1 MNAYANRHDRAERPV
16 TLDLKTEESK
26 ARVRALTAA
35 TVDGLRAYSD
45 RRRKTA
51 KPVDMPLSPEK
62 AEDYRRMLALPD
74 RNSGRA
80 DEIENRRMVQA
91 KLEQSA

>member
-1 MNAYANRHDRAERPV
+1 MNSYAARHDRAELPV

-26 ARVRALTAA
+26 ARVRALTAT
-35 TVDGLRAYSD
+35 TVAGLRAFSD
-45 RRRKTA
+45 SRRKSA
-51 KPVDMPLSPEK
+51 KPVDMPISPEK

-91 KLEQSA
+91 KLENAQ